1 MRAHNDGRP
10 VKGHRVLIKEIHF
23 DGENALIEEESRVLN
38 KEQDEEKEISSSE
51 DLKESEDS
59 KD

>member
-38 KEQDEEKEISSSE
+38 KE
-51 DLKESEDS
+51 
-59 KD
+59 